1 MIVVSLLPA
10 EPQWVFCCAVTI
22 NRVILGGRIENE
34 WAMSETVILKKYASR
49 RLYNPENS
57 SYVTLNQVS
66 DIIRG
71 GKDVQVLDAK
81 TSEDVT
87 AFILTQIIL
96 EEAKNRNTLFPP
108 SLLHLAIRYGGS
120 ILHEFFDKH
129 LQDSINSYLQYKQT
143 FDEQFGK
150 WLNMGM
156 NYSEIARNA
165 MKGLSPLPGL
175 SPQSDQHPQE
185 KTNKKKKGR

>member
-1 MIVVSLLPA
+1 M
-10 EPQWVFCCAVTI
+10 
-22 NRVILGGRIENE
+22 N
-34 WAMSETVILKKYASR
+34 ETVILKKYASR

-57 SYVTLNQVS
+57 SYVTLNQVA

-96 EEAKNRNTLFPP
+96 EEAKNKNALLPP
-108 SLLHLAIRYGGS
+108 PLLHLAIRYGGNL
-120 ILHEFFDKH
+120 LHEFFDKH
-129 LQDSINSYLQYKQT
+129 LQDSINSYLQYKQA
-143 FDEQFGK
+143 FDDQFGK

-156 NYSEIARNA
+156 NYSEMARNA
-165 MKGLSPLPGL
+165 IKGLAPFPGFSP
-175 SPQSDQHPQE
+175 HPDPHHQE
-185 KTNKKKKGR
+185 KTSKKKKGR

>member
-1 MIVVSLLPA
+1 VK
-10 EPQWVFCCAVTI
+10 
-22 NRVILGGRIENE
+22 E

-57 SYVTLNQVS
+57 SYVTLNQVA

-71 GKDVQVLDAK
+71 GKDVLVLDAK
-81 TSEDVT
+81 TREDVT

-96 EEAKNRNTLFPP
+96 EESKNKNSLLPP
-108 SLLHLAIRYGGS
+108 PLLHLAIRYGNS

-129 LQDSINSYLQYKQT
+129 LQDSINSYLQYKQA

-156 NYSEIARNA
+156 SYSEMARNA
-165 MKGLSPLPGL
+165 MKGRSPFPEA
-175 SPQSDQHPQE
+175 SPQPDPHPQE
-185 KTNKKKKGR
+185 KTNKNKKGR

>member
-1 MIVVSLLPA
+1 M
-10 EPQWVFCCAVTI
+10 
-22 NRVILGGRIENE
+22 N
-34 WAMSETVILKKYASR
+34 ETVILKKYASR

-57 SYVTLNQVS
+57 SYVTLNQVA
-66 DIIRG
+66 DIIKA

-96 EEAKNRNTLFPP
+96 EEAKNKNALLPP
-108 SLLHLAIRYGGS
+108 PLLHLAIRYGGN
-120 ILHEFFDKH
+120 LLQEFFDKH
-129 LQDSINSYLQYKQT
+129 LQDSINSYLQYKKA

-156 NYSEIARNA
+156 NYSELARNA
-165 MKGLSPLPGL
+165 MKGVSPFPTGL
-175 SPQSDQHPQE
+175 SPQTEKHPQE
-185 KTNKKKKGR
+185 KANKKKKGR

>member
-1 MIVVSLLPA
+1 M
-10 EPQWVFCCAVTI
+10 
-22 NRVILGGRIENE
+22 NE

-57 SYVTLNQVS
+57 SYVTLNQVAC
-66 DIIRG
+66 IIRG

-96 EEAKNRNTLFPP
+96 EEAKNKNALLPP
-108 SLLHLAIRYGGS
+108 PLLHLAIRYGGS

-129 LQDSINSYLQYKQT
+129 LQDAINSYLQYKQT

-150 WLNMGM
+150 WLNTGM
-156 NYSEIARNA
+156 NYSEMARNA
-165 MKGLSPLPGL
+165 LKGLSPFPGF
-175 SPQSDQHPQE
+175 SPQSGPHPQE

>member
-1 MIVVSLLPA
+1 MI
-10 EPQWVFCCAVTI
+10 
-22 NRVILGGRIENE
+22 
-34 WAMSETVILKKYASR
+34 ETVILKKYASR

-57 SYVTLNQVS
+57 SYVTLNQVA

-81 TSEDVT
+81 TNEDVT

-96 EEAKNRNTLFPP
+96 EEAKNKNALLPTP
-108 SLLHLAIRYGGS
+108 LLHLAIRYGGS
-120 ILHEFFDKH
+120 ILNEFFDKH
-129 LQDSINSYLQYKQT
+129 LQDSINSYLQYKQA

-156 NYSEIARNA
+156 NYSEMARNA
-165 MKGLSPLPGL
+165 MKELSPFPGF
-175 SPQSDQHPQE
+175 SPQSGPNPQD
-185 KTNKKKKGR
+185 KTSKKKEDR